1 MKKSLLVT
9 VAICF
14 AFGVAGE
21 PAFSQVST
29 QGPKVN
35 SPRSAYGTEGVSGC
49 NPRPRHMF
57 LGSSTL
63 DDALTTVAVFLAMF
77 IP

>member
-9 VAICF
+9 VAVCF
-14 AFGVAGE
+14 AFGVAGG

-35 SPRSAYGTEGVSGC
+35 SPRNPYGTEGVGGC

-57 LGSSTL
+57 LGDSTL
-63 DDALTTVAVFLAMF
+63 DDALTTVAVFLSIF